1 MRNINEKGVTLVA
14 LIITIIILLILAGV
28 SITIGSFS
36 IDNYK
41 NKTLESE
48 IRMVQTAVMS
58 QYEKYIAI
66 KDASL
71 LVGEQC
77 SESGDINA
85 ITKEYNLLEPED
97 LEKIG
102 MENPKDTYIV
112 NYKTGEVINKTS
124 TKSDGTILK
133 LNGTSN

>member
-85 ITKEYNLLEPED
+85 ITKDFNLLEPED

>member
-14 LIITIIILLILAGV
+14 LIITIIILLILSGV
-28 SITIGSFS
+28 SITIGGYS
-36 IDNYK
+36 IDSYK
-41 NKTLESE
+41 NNALESE

-58 QYEKYIAI
+58 QYEKYITT
-66 KDASL
+66 KDVSL

-77 SESGDINA
+77 SESGNINA
-85 ITKEYNLLEPED
+85 TTKEYNLLEPED

-102 MENPKDTYIV
+102 MENLKDAYIV

>member
-14 LIITIIILLILAGV
+14 LIISIIILLILAGV

-58 QYEKYIAI
+58 QYEKFIAI

-85 ITKEYNLLEPED
+85 TTKEYNLLEPED